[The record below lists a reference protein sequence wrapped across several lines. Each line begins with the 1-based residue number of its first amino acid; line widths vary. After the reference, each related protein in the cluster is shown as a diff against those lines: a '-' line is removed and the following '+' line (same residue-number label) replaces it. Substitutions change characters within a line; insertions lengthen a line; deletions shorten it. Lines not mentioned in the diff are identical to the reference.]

1 MTDKYDAVLAALSDV
16 LPDGAAEVK
25 ESVGAPFGSSHNLL
39 GETSLAAHL
48 GPGTLTYEDVQAG
61 KKIHWD
67 LDSAR
72 VNQKDGTLFV
82 TGSLS
87 DIQ

>member
-1 MTDKYDAVLAALSDV
+1 MTDGYNAVLDALSDV
-16 LPDGAAEVK
+16 LPDGVAAVK
-25 ESVGAPFGSSHNLL
+25 EGVGAPFGSSHSLF
-39 GETSLAAHL
+39 GETSLTAHL

>member
-1 MTDKYDAVLAALSDV
+1 MTDQYDVVLSVLSDV
-16 LPDGAAEVK
+16 LPTGEATVK
-25 ESVGAPFGSSHNLL
+25 EGVGAPFGSSHNLF
-39 GETSLAAHL
+39 GETSLTAHL